1 MKCIS
6 NPMKS
11 GTQSWSS
18 SLILNIIFE
27 TYGSWPEIKNLGR
40 FGLKIAMY
48 SNFYE
53 IRLLVQIKHASSEYS
68 QLSRALAWWLAQ
80 NVYRLRMIIGCKIRL
95 TARTWLI
102 ALTPYAK
109 SN

>member
-1 MKCIS
+1 MYF
-6 NPMKS
+6 
-11 GTQSWSS
+11 QSYEIWHSE
-18 SLILNIIFE
+18 LVKFINLKYDIWNLRIL
-27 TYGSWPEIKNLGR
+27 TEIKNLSR

>member
-1 MKCIS
+1 MYF
-6 NPMKS
+6 
-11 GTQSWSS
+11 QSYEIWHSE
-18 SLILNIIFE
+18 LVKFINLKYDIWNLRIL
-27 TYGSWPEIKNLGR
+27 TEIKNLGR

>member
-1 MKCIS
+1 MYF
-6 NPMKS
+6 
-11 GTQSWSS
+11 QSYEIWHSE
-18 SLILNIIFE
+18 LVKFINLKYDIWNLRIL
-27 TYGSWPEIKNLGR
+27 TEIKNLGR

-80 NVYRLRMIIGCKIRL
+80 NVYRLKMIIGCKIRL

>member
-1 MKCIS
+1 MYF
-6 NPMKS
+6 
-11 GTQSWSS
+11 QSYEIWHSE
-18 SLILNIIFE
+18 LVKFINLKYDIWNLRIL
-27 TYGSWPEIKNLGR
+27 TEIKNLGR

-80 NVYRLRMIIGCKIRL
+80 NVDRLRMIIGCKIRL